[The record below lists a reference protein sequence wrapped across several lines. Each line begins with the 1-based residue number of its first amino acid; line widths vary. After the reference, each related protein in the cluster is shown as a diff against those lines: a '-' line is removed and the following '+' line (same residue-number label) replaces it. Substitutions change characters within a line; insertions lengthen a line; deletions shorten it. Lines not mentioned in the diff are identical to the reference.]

1 MNSKTKRIVTISMLC
16 AITYLVMAVGRIPVV
31 LFLKYDPSDI
41 VVTLGGLIWGPMTA
55 FTVSGVILI
64 VILFA
69 VVIYQI
75 VEISVLS
82 ERRSKLRQEYEQTL
96 ERIEEGSEWLE
107 NYELNKDAIMY
118 QLALQN
124 GYRPR

>member
-1 MNSKTKRIVTISMLC
+1 MQNEEKRKRII
-16 AITYLVMAVGRIPVV
+16 A
-31 LFLKYDPSDI
+31 
-41 VVTLGGLIWGPMTA
+41 A

-82 ERRSKLRQEYEQTL
+82 ERRSKLRQEYEQIL
-96 ERIEEGSEWLE
+96 DRIEEGSEWLE

>member
-1 MNSKTKRIVTISMLC
+1 MQNEEKRKRII
-16 AITYLVMAVGRIPVV
+16 A
-31 LFLKYDPSDI
+31 
-41 VVTLGGLIWGPMTA
+41 A

>member
-1 MNSKTKRIVTISMLC
+1 MCVQNEEKRKRII
-16 AITYLVMAVGRIPVV
+16 A
-31 LFLKYDPSDI
+31 
-41 VVTLGGLIWGPMTA
+41 A

-82 ERRSKLRQEYEQTL
+82 ERRSKLRQEYEQIL
-96 ERIEEGSEWLE
+96 DRIEEGSEWLE

-118 QLALQN
+118 KLALEN

>member
-1 MNSKTKRIVTISMLC
+1 MQNEEKRKRII
-16 AITYLVMAVGRIPVV
+16 A
-31 LFLKYDPSDI
+31 
-41 VVTLGGLIWGPMTA
+41 A

-82 ERRSKLRQEYEQTL
+82 ERRSKLREDYGQIL
-96 ERIEEGSEWLE
+96 DRIEEGSEWLE

-118 QLALQN
+118 KLALEN

>member
-1 MNSKTKRIVTISMLC
+1 MCVQNEEKRKRII
-16 AITYLVMAVGRIPVV
+16 A
-31 LFLKYDPSDI
+31 
-41 VVTLGGLIWGPMTA
+41 A

>member
-1 MNSKTKRIVTISMLC
+1 MQNEEKRKRII
-16 AITYLVMAVGRIPVV
+16 A
-31 LFLKYDPSDI
+31 
-41 VVTLGGLIWGPMTA
+41 A

-82 ERRSKLRQEYEQTL
+82 ERRSKLRQEYEQIL
-96 ERIEEGSEWLE
+96 DRSEEGSEWLE

-118 QLALQN
+118 KLALEN

>member
-1 MNSKTKRIVTISMLC
+1 MQNEEKRKRII
-16 AITYLVMAVGRIPVV
+16 A
-31 LFLKYDPSDI
+31 
-41 VVTLGGLIWGPMTA
+41 A

-82 ERRSKLRQEYEQTL
+82 ERRSKLRQEYEQIL

-118 QLALQN
+118 KLALQN

>member
-1 MNSKTKRIVTISMLC
+1 MCVQNEEKRKRII
-16 AITYLVMAVGRIPVV
+16 A
-31 LFLKYDPSDI
+31 
-41 VVTLGGLIWGPMTA
+41 A

-82 ERRSKLRQEYEQTL
+82 ERRSKLRQ
-96 ERIEEGSEWLE
+96 
-107 NYELNKDAIMY
+107 
-118 QLALQN
+118 
-124 GYRPR
+124 

>member
-1 MNSKTKRIVTISMLC
+1 MQNEEKRKRII
-16 AITYLVMAVGRIPVV
+16 A
-31 LFLKYDPSDI
+31 
-41 VVTLGGLIWGPMTA
+41 A

-69 VVIYQI
+69 VVIYQR

-82 ERRSKLRQEYEQTL
+82 ERRSKLRQEYGQIL
-96 ERIEEGSEWLE
+96 DRIEEGSEWLE

-118 QLALQN
+118 KLALEN

>member
-1 MNSKTKRIVTISMLC
+1 MCVQNEEKRKRII
-16 AITYLVMAVGRIPVV
+16 A
-31 LFLKYDPSDI
+31 
-41 VVTLGGLIWGPMTA
+41 A

-82 ERRSKLRQEYEQTL
+82 ERRSKLRQEYEQIL

-118 QLALQN
+118 KLALQN

>member
-1 MNSKTKRIVTISMLC
+1 MQNEEKRKRII
-16 AITYLVMAVGRIPVV
+16 A
-31 LFLKYDPSDI
+31 
-41 VVTLGGLIWGPMTA
+41 A

-75 VEISVLS
+75 IEISVLS
-82 ERRSKLRQEYEQTL
+82 ERRNRLREEYKNTL
-96 ERIEEGSEWLE
+96 EQIVEGNDWLE
-107 NYELNKDAIMY
+107 NYELNEDAIMY

>member
-1 MNSKTKRIVTISMLC
+1 MQNEEKRKRII
-16 AITYLVMAVGRIPVV
+16 A
-31 LFLKYDPSDI
+31 
-41 VVTLGGLIWGPMTA
+41 A

-75 VEISVLS
+75 IEISVLS
-82 ERRSKLRQEYEQTL
+82 ERRSKLRQEYEQIL

-118 QLALQN
+118 KLALEN

>member
-1 MNSKTKRIVTISMLC
+1 MQNEEKRKRII
-16 AITYLVMAVGRIPVV
+16 A
-31 LFLKYDPSDI
+31 
-41 VVTLGGLIWGPMTA
+41 A

-82 ERRSKLRQEYEQTL
+82 ERKSKLRQEYEQTL

>member
-1 MNSKTKRIVTISMLC
+1 MQNEEKRKRII
-16 AITYLVMAVGRIPVV
+16 AA
-31 LFLKYDPSDI
+31 
-41 VVTLGGLIWGPMTA
+41 A
-55 FTVSGVILI
+55 TVAGVILI

-75 VEISVLS
+75 VDICVLKA
-82 ERRSKLRQEYEQTL
+82 RRDSLKRDYEYILSQIQEGED
-96 ERIEEGSEWLE
+96 WLE
-107 NYELNKDAIMY
+107 NYELNEDAILY

>member
-1 MNSKTKRIVTISMLC
+1 MRVQNEEKRKRII
-16 AITYLVMAVGRIPVV
+16 A
-31 LFLKYDPSDI
+31 
-41 VVTLGGLIWGPMTA
+41 A

-82 ERRSKLRQEYEQTL
+82 ERRSKLRQEYEQIL
-96 ERIEEGSEWLE
+96 DRIEEGSEWLE

>member
-1 MNSKTKRIVTISMLC
+1 MQNEEKRKRII
-16 AITYLVMAVGRIPVV
+16 A
-31 LFLKYDPSDI
+31 
-41 VVTLGGLIWGPMTA
+41 A

-82 ERRSKLRQEYEQTL
+82 ERRSKLRQEYEQIL
-96 ERIEEGSEWLE
+96 DRIEEGSEWLE

-118 QLALQN
+118 KLALQN

>member
-1 MNSKTKRIVTISMLC
+1 MCVQNEEKRKRII
-16 AITYLVMAVGRIPVV
+16 A
-31 LFLKYDPSDI
+31 
-41 VVTLGGLIWGPMTA
+41 A

-82 ERRSKLRQEYEQTL
+82 ERRSKLRQEYGQIL

-118 QLALQN
+118 KLALEN

>member
-1 MNSKTKRIVTISMLC
+1 MQNEEKRKRII
-16 AITYLVMAVGRIPVV
+16 A
-31 LFLKYDPSDI
+31 
-41 VVTLGGLIWGPMTA
+41 A

-82 ERRSKLRQEYEQTL
+82 ERRSKLRQEYEQIL
-96 ERIEEGSEWLE
+96 DRIEEGSEWLE

-118 QLALQN
+118 KLALEN

>member
-1 MNSKTKRIVTISMLC
+1 MQNEEKRKRIIAAVTV
-16 AITYLVMAVGRIPVV
+16 A
-31 LFLKYDPSDI
+31 
-41 VVTLGGLIWGPMTA
+41 
-55 FTVSGVILI
+55 GVILI

-75 VEISVLS
+75 IEISVLS
-82 ERRSKLRQEYEQTL
+82 ERRNRLREEYKNTL
-96 ERIEEGSEWLE
+96 EQIVEGNDWLE
-107 NYELNKDAIMY
+107 NYELNEDAIMY

>member
-1 MNSKTKRIVTISMLC
+1 MQNEEKRKRIIAAVTV
-16 AITYLVMAVGRIPVV
+16 AGVV
-31 LFLKYDPSDI
+31 
-41 VVTLGGLIWGPMTA
+41 
-55 FTVSGVILI
+55 LI

>member
-1 MNSKTKRIVTISMLC
+1 MCVQNEEKRKRII
-16 AITYLVMAVGRIPVV
+16 A
-31 LFLKYDPSDI
+31 
-41 VVTLGGLIWGPMTA
+41 A

-82 ERRSKLRQEYEQTL
+82 ERRSKLRQEYGQIL
-96 ERIEEGSEWLE
+96 DRIEEGSEWLE

-118 QLALQN
+118 KLALEN

>member
-1 MNSKTKRIVTISMLC
+1 MQNEEKRKRII
-16 AITYLVMAVGRIPVV
+16 AG
-31 LFLKYDPSDI
+31 
-41 VVTLGGLIWGPMTA
+41 MTVA
-55 FTVSGVILI
+55 GVILI

-75 VEISVLS
+75 VDICVLKARREKLQS
-82 ERRSKLRQEYEQTL
+82 EYAYILSQ
-96 ERIEEGSEWLE
+96 IEEGEDWLE
-107 NYELNKDAIMY
+107 NYELNEDAILY

>member
-1 MNSKTKRIVTISMLC
+1 MCVQNEEKRKRII
-16 AITYLVMAVGRIPVV
+16 A
-31 LFLKYDPSDI
+31 
-41 VVTLGGLIWGPMTA
+41 A

-82 ERRSKLRQEYEQTL
+82 ERRSKLRQEYEQIL

-118 QLALQN
+118 KLALEN

>member
-1 MNSKTKRIVTISMLC
+1 MQNEEKRKRIIAAVTV
-16 AITYLVMAVGRIPVV
+16 A
-31 LFLKYDPSDI
+31 
-41 VVTLGGLIWGPMTA
+41 
-55 FTVSGVILI
+55 GVILI

-75 VEISVLS
+75 IEISVLS
-82 ERRSKLRQEYEQTL
+82 ERRNRLREEYENTL
-96 ERIEEGSEWLE
+96 EQIVEGNDWLE
-107 NYELNKDAIMY
+107 NYELNEDAIMY